1 MPDHP
6 IDASRY
12 LAQAKVLLDQGDGI
26 GLAGILAERAVAL
39 SALAGIRALLE
50 EPSYE
55 LETLN
60 RHQREIYVLIVR
72 GYTTTD
78 IGAIHDMPIA
88 RVKHN
93 ARVIQQRL
101 AVTGLDGIRKHF
113 FLRLRTVASRITIS
127 T

>member
-12 LAQAKVLLDQGDGI
+12 LAQAKVLLDQGDGV
-26 GLAGILAERAVAL
+26 GLAGILAGRAVAL
-39 SALAGIRALLE
+39 SALAGIRAPLE

-101 AVTGLDGIRKHF
+101 AVPGLRSEEHTSE
-113 FLRLRTVASRITIS
+113 LPSR
-127 T
+127 